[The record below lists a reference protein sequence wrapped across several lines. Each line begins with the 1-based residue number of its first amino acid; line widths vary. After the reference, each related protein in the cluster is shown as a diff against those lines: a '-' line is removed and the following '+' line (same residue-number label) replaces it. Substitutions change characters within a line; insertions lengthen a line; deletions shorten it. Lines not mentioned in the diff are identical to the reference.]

1 MTNNQKLKVLAAILF
16 VLIIVLIG
24 MLIYATTIYNKNDD
38 KPASNTSAVSTA
50 ASSTTDV
57 QAGQSSTS
65 EAKETV
71 DLKLY
76 KYDAEDY
83 DKPKEIVTVTVD
95 KKLYQD
101 DITAA
106 INKLLETTGLR
117 INKAVVSGELI
128 TVDLPKEIAAK
139 FNMGSAGGITNTNIL
154 AATLVNL
161 PNINK
166 LEVTV
171 DGVAGVEGDHFSFN
185 GTFSKAEG
193 DKPYKFTPSDREGK
207 VIDF

>member
-24 MLIYATTIYNKNDD
+24 MLIYATTIHKNDD
-38 KPASNTSAVSTA
+38 KPASNTADVSTT
-50 ASSTTDV
+50 ASSTNAV
-57 QAGQSSTS
+57 QPGQSSTS
-65 EAKETV
+65 EEAGTI

-83 DKPKEIVTVTVD
+83 DKPKEIVTVPVD
-95 KKLYQD
+95 KKLYED

-106 INKLLETTGLR
+106 INKLLETTGLS
-117 INKAVVSGELI
+117 IKKAVVSGELL
-128 TVDLPKEIAAK
+128 TVDLSKEIEAK

-161 PNINK
+161 PGINK

-185 GTFSKAEG
+185 GTFVKADG
-193 DKPYKFTPSDREGK
+193 DKSYEFTSSGRVSK
-207 VIDF
+207 